1 MHFETLAIH
10 AGQEPDPTTGAIIVP
25 VFQTSTY
32 VQDGVARHKGYEYAR
47 TQNPTRGALESALAA
62 LEGAEQGFCFA
73 SGMAAISTCMNLLAA
88 GDHVVASDDL
98 YGGTYR
104 VFEKVFRG
112 YGIDFTYVDAAD
124 TKAVQDAIR
133 PQTRMLWI
141 ETPTNP
147 LLKVAD
153 LGALGRLAAERKI
166 IFAVDNTF
174 LSPFF
179 QRPIAFGADLVV
191 HSTTKFL
198 GGHSDVVG
206 GAVVTSRDDLAER
219 IGFCQNAVGAVPG
232 PWDAWL
238 VLRGLKT
245 LAVRMER
252 HQRNALKVAR
262 FLEGHARVE
271 RVLYPGL
278 ESHPQ
283 HELACRQTSGH
294 GALISFFVAGGE
306 EQARR
311 VAEATQ
317 LFALAESL
325 GGVESLLDHP
335 ASMTHAAVPR
345 AERLAS
351 GFTDGLLRL
360 SVGIEDLDDLV
371 ADLDRALDTTYAM

>member
-1 MHFETLAIH
+1 MKFETLAIH
-10 AGQEPDPTTGAIIVP
+10 HGQEPDPTTGAIIVP

-47 TQNPTRGALESALAA
+47 SQNPTRGALESALAS
-62 LEGAEQGFCFA
+62 LEGALQGFCFG
-73 SGMAAISTCMNLLAA
+73 SGMAAISTCMNLLKA

-104 VFEKVFRG
+104 LFEKVFRG
-112 YGIDFTYVDAAD
+112 YGLDYTYVDAAD
-124 TKAVQDAIR
+124 AEAVGRAIR

-147 LLKVAD
+147 LLKIAD
-153 LGALGRLAAERKI
+153 LAALGRIAAERKV

-179 QRPIAFGADLVV
+179 QKPIMFGADLVV

-206 GAVVTSRDDLAER
+206 GAVVTSREDLAER
-219 IGFCQNAVGAVPG
+219 LGFCQNSVGAVPG

-245 LAVRMER
+245 LAVRMQR
-252 HQRNALKVAR
+252 HQHNALQVAR
-262 FLEGHARVE
+262 FLEGHKGVE

-278 ESHPQ
+278 TSHPQ
-283 HELACRQTSGH
+283 HELAVRQTSGH
-294 GALISFFVAGGE
+294 GALISFFVSGGE
-306 EQARR
+306 EAARR

-317 LFALAESL
+317 IFALAESL
-325 GGVESLLDHP
+325 GGVESLIEHP
-335 ASMTHAAVPR
+335 GLMTHASVPAAIR
-345 AERLAS
+345 AEKGL
-351 GFTDGLLRL
+351 TDNMLRL
-360 SVGIEDLDDLV
+360 SVGIEHEDDLL
-371 ADLDRALDTTYAM
+371 ADLERALGTI

>member
-112 YGIDFTYVDAAD
+112 YGIDYTYVDAAD
-124 TKAVQDAIR
+124 TKAVQNAIR

-147 LLKVAD
+147 LLKIAD

-179 QRPIAFGADLVV
+179 QRPIALGADLVV

-206 GAVVTSRDDLAER
+206 GAVVTSREDLAER

-294 GALISFFVAGGE
+294 GALISFFVSGGE
-306 EQARR
+306 DQARR

-325 GGVESLLDHP
+325 GGVESLIEHP
-335 ASMTHAAVPR
+335 GLMTHASVPAAFR
-345 AERLAS
+345 SDKGL
-351 GFTDGLLRL
+351 TDNMLRL
-360 SVGIEDLDDLV
+360 SVGIEHEDDLLT
-371 ADLDRALDTTYAM
+371 DLGRALETS